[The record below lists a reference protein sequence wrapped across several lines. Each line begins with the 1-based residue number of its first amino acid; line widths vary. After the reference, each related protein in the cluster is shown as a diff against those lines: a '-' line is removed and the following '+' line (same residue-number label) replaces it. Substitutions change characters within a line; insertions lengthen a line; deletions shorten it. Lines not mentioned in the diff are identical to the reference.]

1 MISGELERT
10 IAESYTRSANLR
22 ALMLKPECPEVVRNC
37 VPMFKKLVD
46 PERRSTLLTDI
57 HTLSS
62 RLEDDDDDDDDD
74 TIVTAWN
81 DRTAQTIPMELIQ
94 GLPHVQLPKKAQFL
108 SNLTINGLRY
118 TVSSKHQGNSCAL
131 FKTLDSAQVVAARIE
146 FILQIQVS
154 GSMQTLIIIRRH
166 LAANILHDPCLP
178 FPVLRAKFYS
188 SKLDHLE
195 IIDAAQ
201 ITSHYAFFPCR
212 YEGKDLILTISLSR
226 VSPPTLPSGG
236 LLVGLPRDYRQDPD
250 HLSSF
255 FSSLS
260 I

>member
-1 MISGELERT
+1 
-10 IAESYTRSANLR
+10 
-22 ALMLKPECPEVVRNC
+22 
-37 VPMFKKLVD
+37 MFKKLVD

-57 HTLSS
+57 HTLPSC
-62 RLEDDDDDDDDD
+62 LEDEDDDDDD

-118 TVSSKHQGNSCAL
+118 TVSSKHQGNSCVL
-131 FKTLDSAQVVAARIE
+131 FKTLDSAQVVAAQIE
-146 FILQIQVS
+146 FMLQIQVS

-166 LAANILHDPCLP
+166 LTANILHNPCLR

-188 SKLDHLE
+188 SELDHLE
-195 IIDAAQ
+195 IIDTAQ
-201 ITSHYAFFPCR
+201 ITSHYAFFPCP

-226 VSPPTLPSGG
+226 VSPPTLPSDG
-236 LLVGLPRDYRQDPD
+236 LLVGLPRDYQQDPD
-250 HLSSF
+250 LLSSF

>member
-1 MISGELERT
+1 
-10 IAESYTRSANLR
+10 
-22 ALMLKPECPEVVRNC
+22 
-37 VPMFKKLVD
+37 MFK
-46 PERRSTLLTDI
+46 P
-57 HTLSS
+57 
-62 RLEDDDDDDDDD
+62 
-74 TIVTAWN
+74 
-81 DRTAQTIPMELIQ
+81 Q
-94 GLPHVQLPKKAQFL
+94 
-108 SNLTINGLRY
+108 
-118 TVSSKHQGNSCAL
+118 
-131 FKTLDSAQVVAARIE
+131 DSEQVVAAQIE

-166 LAANILHDPCLP
+166 LGADIFHDPCLR

-201 ITSHYAFFPCR
+201 ITSHYAFVPCR
-212 YEGKDLILTISLSR
+212 YEGKNLILTISLSR
-226 VSPPTLPSGG
+226 VSPPTLPSDG
-236 LLVGLPRDYRQDPD
+236 LLVGLSRDYRQDPD